1 MESPRVIVIN
11 EAAAA
16 ALFGTESPLGR
27 RVRIFNAADV
37 EVAGVV
43 RDTKYDSVRK
53 APVPTMFLPYLQS
66 VGPLKLG
73 AMHVVARTTVAP
85 SAVMGALVGVVTGVD
100 RDVPVSRM
108 KTQTEQIQ
116 EALGTERAF
125 TRLLV
130 AFGAFALFLAC
141 IGLHGLTAYAV
152 ARRTNEIGLRI
163 ALGAQR
169 AAVLR
174 LMLRQAFVVTAIGLA
189 AGIPLTIAGGEAVS
203 SLLYGVEPI
212 DPVSLVGAAVIIS
225 VVAGL
230 AAYLPAR
237 RAARLEPLSALRSD

>member
-1 MESPRVIVIN
+1 VRLFN
-11 EAAAA
+11 EVDA
-16 ALFGTESPLGR
+16 
-27 RVRIFNAADV
+27 
-37 EVAGVV
+37 EVVGVV
-43 RDTKYDSVRK
+43 RDTKYDSLRK
-53 APVPTMFLPYLQS
+53 APVPTLFLPYTQNA
-66 VGPLKLG
+66 GPLTLR
-73 AMHVVARTTVAP
+73 AMYVAVRTAVAP
-85 SAVMGALVGVVTGVD
+85 AALTGALRGIVADVD

-116 EALGTERAF
+116 ESLGTELAF

-130 AFGAFALFLAC
+130 VFGTFALFLAC

-152 ARRTNEIGLRI
+152 ARRTHEIGLRI

-169 AAVLR
+169 AAVIR
-174 LMLRQAFVVTAIGLA
+174 LMLRQAVVVTVIGLA
-189 AGIPLTIAGGEAVS
+189 AGIPLTIAGGKAVS
-203 SLLYGVEPI
+203 SFLYGVEPI
-212 DPVSLVGAAVIIS
+212 DPASLAAAAVIIS